1 MIAAGCCSDR
11 TGKTRYTASDYKYL
25 THTVPPANDG
35 ESIMSCDLTM
45 TNEAAINSR
54 MHMVL
59 TVTSILLRAFSDDT
73 IPSVM
78 KALVVETL
86 IWKRIAA

>member
-1 MIAAGCCSDR
+1 
-11 TGKTRYTASDYKYL
+11 
-25 THTVPPANDG
+25 
-35 ESIMSCDLTM
+35 MSCDLTM

-59 TVTSILLRAFSDDT
+59 TVTSSLLRAFSDDM